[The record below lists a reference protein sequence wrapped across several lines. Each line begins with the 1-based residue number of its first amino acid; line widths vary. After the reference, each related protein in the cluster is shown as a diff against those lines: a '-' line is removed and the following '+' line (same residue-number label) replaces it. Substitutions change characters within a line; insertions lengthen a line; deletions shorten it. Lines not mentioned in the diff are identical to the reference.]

1 MLKVVCWAFASKEV
15 KYLGV
20 HFTRWGRT
28 NQQVAHNARN
38 ASRALNVIKVLSAQP
53 WANTPKILV
62 NVVRALVRSRLSY
75 GLEAMPHLSKTGLA
89 RLTAIEVRGL
99 RLALGLPQSVPQCL
113 VYREAGL
120 LPFRRHIQLV
130 CSKYVFRCQTV
141 DNSTVDEITAT
152 FRKPSRLQSYSFI
165 CDLVCDL
172 VRSAGLDG
180 VEVAMRPMHPYP
192 PWLLK
197 RAHVEVDM
205 EGLMKDQ
212 NPLVLAVTARL
223 CLEEKYQHHLKIFTD
238 GSVME
243 DGAAGAAF
251 VIPEFNNLT
260 HSYSL
265 PAVSVFTA
273 ELLAISMALQHIS
286 AIPVTPFAIVICSD
300 SKAAL
305 TATKSDSQNAREDL
319 VREIATTTHQLIT
332 RGTEVRFQWV
342 PAHVCLSG
350 NEKADRATK
359 RGAKG
364 VDSSTVTMKSAGR
377 RICGTNQA
385 GVEAVGEGVP
395 PNGHGQGVG
404 RHLSPCRAGVFF
416 PGVPTYLARIMH
428 RLHVGVWRCMCVPTK
443 CECGMSVSFHHVMF
457 SCTSCSDHFQPLTG
471 KLRSVGLPLCTKSLA
486 VCDQREGWS
495 LLRAAARLVYTCPL
509 AAYL

>member
-1 MLKVVCWAFASKEV
+1 M
-15 KYLGV
+15 
-20 HFTRWGRT
+20 
-28 NQQVAHNARN
+28 
-38 ASRALNVIKVLSAQP
+38 IKVLSAQP

-75 GLEAMPHLSKTGLA
+75 GQEAMPHLSKTGLA
-89 RLTAIEVRGL
+89 RFTAIEVRGL
-99 RLALGLPQSVPQCL
+99 RLALGRAAVRAAVPGVQ
-113 VYREAGL
+113 REAGL

-152 FRKPSRLQSYSFI
+152 FRKPSRLQSYSSI

-180 VEVAMRPMHPYP
+180 VEVATRPMPPYP
-192 PWLLK
+192 PWLLE

-205 EGLMKDQ
+205 EGLKKDQ

-251 VIPEFNNLT
+251 VIPEFNKLT

-273 ELLAISMALQHIS
+273 ELLALQHIS
-286 AIPVTPFAIVICSD
+286 VIPATPFAIVICSD

-305 TATKSDSQNAREDL
+305 TAIKSDSQNAREDL

-342 PAHVCLSG
+342 PAPHVQ
-350 NEKADRATK
+350 T
-359 RGAKG
+359 
-364 VDSSTVTMKSAGR
+364 
-377 RICGTNQA
+377 
-385 GVEAVGEGVP
+385 
-395 PNGHGQGVG
+395 
-404 RHLSPCRAGVFF
+404 
-416 PGVPTYLARIMH
+416 
-428 RLHVGVWRCMCVPTK
+428 
-443 CECGMSVSFHHVMF
+443 
-457 SCTSCSDHFQPLTG
+457 TSNL
-471 KLRSVGLPLCTKSLA
+471 
-486 VCDQREGWS
+486 
-495 LLRAAARLVYTCPL
+495 
-509 AAYL
+509 

>member
-1 MLKVVCWAFASKEV
+1 MQESFWWWQCSDRYIVSLSPHLHAPFPPFSPSLISLMVSVDV
-15 KYLGV
+15 KHHVYLL
-20 HFTRWGRT
+20 T
-28 NQQVAHNARN
+28 
-38 ASRALNVIKVLSAQP
+38 
-53 WANTPKILV
+53 

-89 RLTAIEVRGL
+89 RFTAIEVPGL

-152 FRKPSRLQSYSFI
+152 FRKPSRLQSYSSI
-165 CDLVCDL
+165 SDLVCDL

-180 VEVAMRPMHPYP
+180 VEVATRSMYPYP
-192 PWLLK
+192 PWLLE

-251 VIPEFNNLT
+251 VIPEFSNLT

-273 ELLAISMALQHIS
+273 ELLAQYLDGPA
-286 AIPVTPFAIVICSD
+286 T
-300 SKAAL
+300 L
-305 TATKSDSQNAREDL
+305 TQ
-319 VREIATTTHQLIT
+319 
-332 RGTEVRFQWV
+332 
-342 PAHVCLSG
+342 
-350 NEKADRATK
+350 
-359 RGAKG
+359 
-364 VDSSTVTMKSAGR
+364 
-377 RICGTNQA
+377 TNMERQRP
-385 GVEAVGEGVP
+385 E
-395 PNGHGQGVG
+395 
-404 RHLSPCRAGVFF
+404 S
-416 PGVPTYLARIMH
+416 
-428 RLHVGVWRCMCVPTK
+428 
-443 CECGMSVSFHHVMF
+443 
-457 SCTSCSDHFQPLTG
+457 PLTWHAS
-471 KLRSVGLPLCTKSLA
+471 KYKVGLH
-486 VCDQREGWS
+486 
-495 LLRAAARLVYTCPL
+495 
-509 AAYL
+509 